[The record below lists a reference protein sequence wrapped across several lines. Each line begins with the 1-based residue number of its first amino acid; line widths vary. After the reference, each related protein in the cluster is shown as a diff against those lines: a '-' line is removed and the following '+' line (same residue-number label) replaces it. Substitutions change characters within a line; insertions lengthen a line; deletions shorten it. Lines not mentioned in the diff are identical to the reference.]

1 MKQAAIAVPIAL
13 LCTIMSAVAAFGFPI
28 AAPGT
33 ECLPVLVSS
42 TENIIA
48 RYEGN
53 SATYS
58 NDLWLELDA
67 AGNAGL
73 DGDRSN
79 DRLIFNNHTSPVG
92 SQVDLGSFPA
102 GVELVFRLHVTNTG
116 NHWYTGPASR
126 NVGGQCRARVQGN
139 WMPNTSLVSFEDHV
153 DFAYNDLSFSFTNVG
168 TVFCPEGIA
177 FIGVAYSSA
186 IQASG
191 GTPPYTFGVVG
202 PFPPGLNLD
211 TTTGA
216 ITGTP
221 TTVGDFDFEAT
232 ATGANSVTAR
242 ANCRITVTHPTPTTE
257 TTWGRLKLR
266 YR

>member
-1 MKQAAIAVPIAL
+1 
-13 LCTIMSAVAAFGFPI
+13 MSFATAFGFPI

-33 ECLPVLVSS
+33 ECLQVIVSS
-42 TENIIA
+42 TDPIIA

-53 SATYS
+53 SATFS
-58 NDLWLELDA
+58 NDLLLELDA
-67 AGNAGL
+67 AGNPGL
-73 DGDRSN
+73 DGNQAN
-79 DRLIFNNHTSPVG
+79 DRFIFNNHTSPVG
-92 SQVDLGSFPA
+92 SQVDLGSFTV
-102 GVELVFRLHVTNTG
+102 GTELVFRLHVINTNK
-116 NHWYTGPASR
+116 NWYTGPASR
-126 NVGGQCRARVQGN
+126 NEGGQCRARVQGN
-139 WMPNTSLVSFEDHV
+139 WMPNTSLVSFEDYV
-153 DFAYNDLSFSFTNVG
+153 DFAFNDLSFSFTNVG

-177 FIGVAYSSA
+177 FIGTPYGSE

-202 PFPPGLNLD
+202 PFPPGLNLN
-211 TTTGA
+211 TSTGA

-242 ANCRITVTHPTPTTE
+242 ASCRITVTGGTPTAE
-257 TTWGRLKLR
+257 TTWGKLKLR